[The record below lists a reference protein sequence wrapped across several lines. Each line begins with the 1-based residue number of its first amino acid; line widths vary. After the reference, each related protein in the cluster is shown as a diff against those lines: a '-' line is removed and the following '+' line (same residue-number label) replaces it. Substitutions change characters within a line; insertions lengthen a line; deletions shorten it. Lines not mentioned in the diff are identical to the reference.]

1 METILI
7 SAKEYTPKI
16 ILNPEKGIIEFE
28 GQSFPE
34 DSAGFYQPILNW
46 IEEYIASPYK
56 ETTVNI
62 RFSYYNTSSAKKLNE
77 LIHLIIKLKDYK
89 PNYPL
94 KINWFYEKDDDDMH
108 ISGKDFSKMLNFP
121 FKFIEIK
128 HKTM

>member
-1 METILI
+1 METVLI
-7 SAKEYTPKI
+7 NAKEYTPKI

-34 DSAGFYQPILNW
+34 DSTGFYQPILKW
-46 IEEYIASPYK
+46 IEEYIASPNK

-62 RFSYYNTSSAKKLNE
+62 RFSYYNTSSAKKLIE
-77 LIHLIIKLKDYK
+77 LIHLIVKIKGSNPHYS
-89 PNYPL
+89 L

-108 ISGKDFSKMLNFP
+108 VSGKDFSKMVNFP

-128 HKTM
+128 QKSL